1 MASKPSHISIQNG
14 QEIHLSVARHGVLVS
29 SIIYKK
35 LISISIDFFCWI
47 NFCCFK
53 GRASLDSHS
62 SNTVPL
68 GEFAREAGAFFESQ
82 VPATYRVGVSCSR
95 TCARVDRY
103 LPTYQS
109 PVRRPWRKWGRPV
122 CPAGQPT
129 ISWPLRPRSSILSL
143 QPEHFVP
150 FSSQHPLTGF

>member
-1 MASKPSHISIQNG
+1 MKVLSDLIQHCALQVG
-14 QEIHLSVARHGVLVS
+14 AGITRM
-29 SIIYKK
+29 
-35 LISISIDFFCWI
+35 
-47 NFCCFK
+47 
-53 GRASLDSHS
+53 GRSRRTNMVQGRVSLDSHS

-129 ISWPLRPRSSILSL
+129 NSWPLRPPSNILSL
-143 QPEHFVP
+143 QSVHFVT
-150 FSSQHPLTGF
+150 SLLSIL